1 MRVSE
6 TGASLALQPEGAGER
21 TALVRLRAIYRRATA
36 YQLPHPR
43 WDDPSG
49 YIDLNVDGREA
60 LVIPDGL
67 GGSDEDHDAEASIGM
82 QTETEPNQTVDL
94 FLPFGAFERDT
105 AEGSA

>member
-1 MRVSE
+1 MRACES
-6 TGASLALQPEGAGER
+6 GASLALQPENAGER
-21 TALVRLRAIYRRATA
+21 TALVRLRAIYHRATA

-67 GGSDEDHDAEASIGM
+67 GGSDDAEELATAAARTDDGEVCAALRFDPLGNDI
-82 QTETEPNQTVDL
+82 
-94 FLPFGAFERDT
+94 
-105 AEGSA
+105 AEGNA

>member
-6 TGASLALQPEGAGER
+6 AGASLALQPEGAGER

-49 YIDLNVDGREA
+49 YVDLNVDGREA

-67 GGSDEDHDAEASIGM
+67 AGGNDVEGEATAAARVDDAVACPSL
-82 QTETEPNQTVDL
+82 L
-94 FLPFGAFERDT
+94 FDPFGNDI